1 MNIEIALL
9 ISVISVCFSVYF
21 GLKNN
26 KRTDTKDIEE
36 RVKANTRIN
45 VKLIKDKYIPCI
57 LGVLGILLCAIWVMA
72 NTSIGTVPEML
83 MAVFTSIVQGVLVAG
98 LSVYGNQLIKQI
110 KSSE

>member
-36 RVKANTRIN
+36 RVKDNTRIN
-45 VKLIKDKYIPCI
+45 VKLDDIGQDTKEIKSEISSMREDIKMHNDRIIKVEESCKQAHHRITGLEERLNGKEVIKD
-57 LGVLGILLCAIWVMA
+57 G
-72 NTSIGTVPEML
+72 
-83 MAVFTSIVQGVLVAG
+83 
-98 LSVYGNQLIKQI
+98 
-110 KSSE
+110 

>member
-36 RVKANTRIN
+36 RVKDNTRIN
-45 VKLIKDKYIPCI
+45 VKLDD
-57 LGVLGILLCAIWVMA
+57 
-72 NTSIGTVPEML
+72 IG
-83 MAVFTSIVQGVLVAG
+83 QDG
-98 LSVYGNQLIKQI
+98 LSLIEEI
-110 KSSE
+110 VLSLIHI